1 MSEKTKKRHWPAII
15 IVAACAL
22 VFIISSMTYTV
33 SNSEHVIVT
42 RFGALKEDGVAKAG
56 LNFKFPYPI
65 DNIIRI
71 DSRLQHFERPL
82 TQTALKDVKNIL
94 VSISAGWRVSD
105 PAVFLKTV
113 NSIKS
118 AETVMKNVVGTP
130 TGNVF
135 PKYSMDEIFTT
146 NSKQHKLDEIR
157 GKILAGAKTF
167 AAKYGIEVTY
177 IGFSQIAFAPSATK
191 SVMDRMK
198 SDRKV
203 IAETIR
209 NKGKEEAQ
217 EIIRK
222 AKQEAQSK
230 EATASIK
237 AETIRRKGEI
247 DAQAIF
253 KEFENPELVAFLRQL
268 ESLEK
273 LLNDRTQMVI
283 DLNTPPFNLLKGDF
297 FEELKKKSKNNK

>member
-1 MSEKTKKRHWPAII
+1 MADKPKKRHWPAII
-15 IVAACAL
+15 IVSACAL
-22 VFIISSMTYTV
+22 VFIVSSMTYTV

-42 RFGALKEDGVAKAG
+42 RFGAYKDTANAG

-65 DNIIRI
+65 DNIVRI

-82 TQTALKDVKNIL
+82 TQTALKDVRNVL
-94 VSISAGWRVSD
+94 VSISAGWKVDD
-105 PAVFLKTV
+105 PQLFLKTV
-113 NSIKS
+113 NSIKG
-118 AETVMKNVVGTP
+118 AENIMKNVVGTP

-135 PKYSMDEIFTT
+135 PKYSLDQVFNTDDKV
-146 NSKQHKLDEIR
+146 NKLDEIR
-157 GKILAGAKTF
+157 DLILAGAQTF
-167 AAKYGIEVTY
+167 AAKYGIKVTY
-177 IGFSQIAFAPSATK
+177 VGFSQIAFSPSSTK
-191 SVMDRMK
+191 SVMERMK

-222 AKQEAQSK
+222 AKQEAQSR
-230 EATASIK
+230 EATALIE
-237 AETIRRKGEI
+237 AEKIRRKGEI
-247 DAQAIF
+247 EAQEIY
-253 KEFENPELVAFLRQL
+253 KKFENPELVAFLRQL

-283 DLNTPPFNLLKGDF
+283 DLNTPPFNLLKGEF
-297 FEELKKKSKNNK
+297 FEELKKKSNSK

>member
-1 MSEKTKKRHWPAII
+1 MADKPKKRHWPAII
-15 IVAACAL
+15 IVSACAL
-22 VFIISSMTYTV
+22 VFIVSSMTYTV

-42 RFGALKEDGVAKAG
+42 RFGAYKETAKAG

-65 DNIIRI
+65 DNIVRI

-82 TQTALKDVKNIL
+82 TQTALKDVRNVL
-94 VSISAGWRVSD
+94 VSISAGWKVDD
-105 PAVFLKTV
+105 PQLFLKTV
-113 NSIKS
+113 NSIKG
-118 AETVMKNVVGTP
+118 AETIMKNVVGTP

-135 PKYSMDEIFTT
+135 PKYSLDQVFNTDDKV
-146 NSKQHKLDEIR
+146 NKLDDIR
-157 GKILAGAKTF
+157 DQILAGAQTF
-167 AAKYGIEVTY
+167 AAKYGIKVTY
-177 IGFSQIAFAPSATK
+177 VGFSQIAFSPSSTK
-191 SVMDRMK
+191 SVMERMK

-222 AKQEAQSK
+222 AKQEAESRKQTALI
-230 EATASIK
+230 EA
-237 AETIRRKGEI
+237 ERIRRKGEI
-247 DAQAIF
+247 EAQEIY
-253 KEFENPELVAFLRQL
+253 KKFENPELVAFLRQL

-297 FEELKKKSKNNK
+297 FEELKKKSNSK

>member
-1 MSEKTKKRHWPAII
+1 MSETKNKRHWPAII
-15 IVAACAL
+15 IVAACAI
-22 VFIISSMTYTV
+22 VFIVSSMTYTV
-33 SNSEHVIVT
+33 SSSEHVIVT
-42 RFGALKEDGVAKAG
+42 RFGGFKEIAKPG

-65 DNIIRI
+65 DNIVRI

-82 TQTALKDVKNIL
+82 TQTALKDVRNIL
-94 VSISAGWRVSD
+94 VSISAGWKVKD
-105 PAVFLKTV
+105 PEKFLKTV

-135 PKYSMDEIFTT
+135 PKYTMNQIFNTDE
-146 NSKQHKLDEIR
+146 KAHKLDEI
-157 GKILAGAKTF
+157 KEEIYKGAVAF
-167 AAKYGIEVTY
+167 ADKYGIEVTY
-177 IGFSQIAFAPSATK
+177 VGFSQVAFAPSATK

-198 SDRKV
+198 SDRQV
-203 IAETIR
+203 IAENIR

-230 EATASIK
+230 EATASIE
-237 AETIRRKGEI
+237 AEAIRRQGEL
-247 DAQAIF
+247 DVQDVY
-253 KEFENPELVAFLRQL
+253 KQFENPELVAFLRQL

-273 LLNDRTQMVI
+273 LLNERTQMVI
-283 DLNTPPFNLLKGDF
+283 DLNTPPFNLLKGEF

>member
-1 MSEKTKKRHWPAII
+1 MSDKNKKRHWPAII
-15 IVAACAL
+15 IVGACAL

-42 RFGALKEDGVAKAG
+42 QFGAYKKTAEDG

-65 DNIIRI
+65 DNVIRI

-94 VSISAGWRVSD
+94 VSISAGWRVND
-105 PAVFLKTV
+105 PEKFLKTV

-135 PKYSMDEIFTT
+135 PKYTMDEIFTT
-146 NSKQHKLDEIR
+146 DPKQHKVDVIR
-157 GKILAGAKTF
+157 DQILVGAKKF
-167 AAKYGIEVTY
+167 ASKYGIEVTY

-209 NKGKEEAQ
+209 NKEDAQ

-230 EATASIK
+230 EATASIQ

-247 DAQAIF
+247 DAQKIF
-253 KEFENPELVAFLRQL
+253 KQFENPELVAFLRQL

-273 LLNDRTQMVI
+273 LLNDKTQMVI
-283 DLNTPPFNLLKGDF
+283 DLNTPPFNLLKGEF

>member
-1 MSEKTKKRHWPAII
+1 MSENKKKRHWPAII
-15 IVAACAL
+15 IVAACAI
-22 VFIISSMTYTV
+22 VFIVSSMTYTV

-42 RFGALKEDGVAKAG
+42 RFGAYKAVAEPG
-56 LNFKFPYPI
+56 LNFKFPYPV

-71 DSRLQHFERPL
+71 DKRLQHFERPL
-82 TQTALKDVKNIL
+82 TQTALKDVRNIL
-94 VSISAGWRVSD
+94 VSISAGWKVKD
-105 PAVFLKTV
+105 PEKFLKTA

-135 PKYSMDEIFTT
+135 PKYNMNQIFTT
-146 NSKQHKLDEIR
+146 DESAHKLDEIR
-157 GKILAGAKTF
+157 KEILDGAIEF
-167 AAKYGIEVTY
+167 ADKYGIEVTY

-203 IAETIR
+203 IAENIR

-217 EIIRK
+217 EIIRT
-222 AKQEAQSK
+222 AKKEAQSK

-247 DAQAIF
+247 EAQQIF
-253 KEFENPELVAFLRQL
+253 KQFENPELVAFLRQL

-273 LLNDRTQMVI
+273 LLNERTQMVI
-283 DLNTPPFNLLKGDF
+283 DLNTPPFNLLKGEF
-297 FEELKKKSKNNK
+297 FEELKKKSKNK